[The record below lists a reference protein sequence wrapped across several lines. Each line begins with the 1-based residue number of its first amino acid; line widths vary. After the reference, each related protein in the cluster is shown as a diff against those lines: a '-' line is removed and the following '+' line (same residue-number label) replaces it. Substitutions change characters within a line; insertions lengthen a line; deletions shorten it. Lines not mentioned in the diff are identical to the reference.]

1 MAATASAGP
10 SLIPAVCNTSS
21 RRGRATRNASSSS
34 KATLQ
39 PMEGKMTYV
48 LYGLGT
54 WFGLSALVATPIYIW
69 LAHLNRRQGRQF
81 VVLS

>member
-1 MAATASAGP
+1 
-10 SLIPAVCNTSS
+10 V
-21 RRGRATRNASSSS
+21 TRNASSSS

-54 WFGLSALVATPIYIW
+54 CKRVQVDFAPDYTRAPFTLG
-69 LAHLNRRQGRQF
+69 
-81 VVLS
+81 